1 MSPESLLSVTG
12 PVAVALA
19 LWSLLFEQPATS
31 NPATAHVAT
40 IDIKRFRTLSPRD
53 ELRHSLLPPG
63 AGVPRDECRV
73 VEPTVPAPGPSGVP
87 FIKRAVLLL
96 VWAERAVFFAIGIML
111 FAAAIY
117 ALVQSGL
124 VLFDMLAFGHAET
137 VSTFGSRFLD
147 AILLVLMIVELAY
160 TVILSLRGA
169 VLQAEPF
176 LIVGLIA
183 VIRRILVITVGEA
196 GPRGTSISQSI
207 GELGILTA
215 VVIVF
220 VGSIVLLRLRPA
232 RADEFAENDPL
243 K

>member
-1 MSPESLLSVTG
+1 METKPY
-12 PVAVALA
+12 A
-19 LWSLLFEQPATS
+19 
-31 NPATAHVAT
+31 
-40 IDIKRFRTLSPRD
+40 D
-53 ELRHSLLPPG
+53 
-63 AGVPRDECRV
+63 
-73 VEPTVPAPGPSGVP
+73 GPSPMP
-87 FIKRAVLLL
+87 FVKRAVLAL
-96 VWAERAVFFAIGIML
+96 VWAERVVFFAIGILL

-117 ALVQSGL
+117 ALAQSAL
-124 VLFDMLAFGHAET
+124 VLVGMFSGGADSCVG
-137 VSTFGSRFLD
+137 SFGSRFLD

-196 GPRGTSISQSI
+196 GPRGSSVTQSI
-207 GELGILTA
+207 GELGILTG

-232 RADEFAENDPL
+232 RHDEFSDDDPL
-243 K
+243 RETPFSG